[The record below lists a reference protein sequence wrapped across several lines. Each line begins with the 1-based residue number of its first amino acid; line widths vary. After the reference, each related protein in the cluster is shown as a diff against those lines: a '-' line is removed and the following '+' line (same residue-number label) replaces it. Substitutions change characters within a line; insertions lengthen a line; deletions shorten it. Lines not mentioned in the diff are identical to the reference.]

1 MLYHRAFLGIL
12 LLTLLACNGD
22 EPFTFTDA
30 DAGADAEVDV
40 DADVD
45 ARIEADASVTKGDKE
60 TLLLRGTVVTP
71 DKIIDPGEVLTHQDT
86 ILCVAS
92 SCASDPQAAKATIIN
107 TGGII
112 FPGLVD
118 AHNHV
123 DYNYLPL
130 WKHTKMYTNHG
141 QWQADPAYKAAV
153 SGPHGDMKSSSG
165 LNLLCEMIKYSE
177 IRSLVAGT
185 TTIQGT
191 SLRKCADT
199 LIRNA
204 DLPYHGFA
212 EGDTM
217 RTNVLGVSQIDAATA
232 AKLLADFTSGK
243 TRSYVIHLS
252 EGIDETARKE
262 FDQLEAFGLLKPQV
276 VVIHG
281 TALGQPEL
289 TKMKQANMPMIWSP
303 SSNLDLYGDTNDIVT
318 VKKLGLL
325 LAISP
330 DWTPSGDPNI
340 IDEFKT
346 VDTLSRTKLSNLFS
360 AKDIVVMGTSNAA
373 AAMKFDKEIGKL
385 EKGMRADVMVL
396 AGGDPQKPYESL
408 VKARLPQI
416 RLVVAS
422 GVPLYGDPGLMT
434 ALTPNAYCESVQ
446 ICAAAKTICVKES
459 TDSTNKLDQSL
470 GDIETALGQG
480 YQPGILTL
488 STNCK

>member
-1 MLYHRAFLGIL
+1 MTLLRLALGGL
-12 LLTLLACNGD
+12 LLSLIACNGD
-22 EPFTFTDA
+22 DPF
-30 DAGADAEVDV
+30 V
-40 DADVD
+40 DAAVD
-45 ARIEADASVTKGDKE
+45 GSAPDSRVETDASVTKGDKQI
-60 TLLLRGTVVTP
+60 LLLRGTVVTP
-71 DKIIDPGEVLTHQDT
+71 DKVIDPGEVLTYQDT
-86 ILCVAS
+86 ILCVS
-92 SCASDPQAAKATIIN
+92 TSCAADPKAAKATIVN
-107 TGGII
+107 TGGLI

-118 AHNHV
+118 AHNHT

-130 WKHTKMYTNHG
+130 WKHAKMYTNHK
-141 QWQADPAYKAAV
+141 QWQSDPAYKAAV
-153 SGPHGDMKSSSG
+153 SGPHGDMKSKSG
-165 LNLLCEMIKYSE
+165 FDLLCEMIKYSE

-204 DLPYHGFA
+204 DLPYQGFA

-217 RTNVLGVSQIDAATA
+217 RTNVLGVSQIDNADAT
-232 AKLLADFTSGK
+232 KLLSEFTSGK

-262 FDQLEAFGLLKPQV
+262 FDQLEALGLLKPQV

-303 SSNLDLYGDTNDIVT
+303 SSNLDLYGATNDIVT
-318 VKKLGLL
+318 VKKLGLQ

-330 DWTPSGDPNI
+330 DWTPSGDPNLL
-340 IDEFKT
+340 DEFKT

-360 AKDIVVMGTSNAA
+360 AKDIVAMGTSDAA
-373 AAMKFDKEIGKL
+373 AAIKFDKEIGKL
-385 EKGMRADVMVL
+385 AKGMRADVMVL
-396 AGGDPQKPYESL
+396 SGGDPKKPYESL
-408 VKARLPQI
+408 VQARLSQI
-416 RLVVAS
+416 RLVLVA

-434 ALTPNAYCESVQ
+434 ALSPNSYCESVQ
-446 ICAAAKTICVKES
+446 ICSTAKTICVKES
-459 TDSTNKLDQSL
+459 TDSTNKLNQSL
-470 GDIETALGQG
+470 GDIETALNKG

-488 STNCK
+488 STTCK